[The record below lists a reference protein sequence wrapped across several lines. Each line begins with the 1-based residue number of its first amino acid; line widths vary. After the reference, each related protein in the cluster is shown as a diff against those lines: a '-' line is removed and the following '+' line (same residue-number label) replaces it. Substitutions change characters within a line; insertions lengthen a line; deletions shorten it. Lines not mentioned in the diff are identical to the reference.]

1 MIINMEKVI
10 LFNMDNDNIRSIYN
24 ICSKM
29 RIGVIA
35 VDSEQN
41 VSMVEDI
48 MKLPLYKG
56 GTVNW
61 KGLASP
67 TTEESLLLMCG
78 LTDKHMDRLLASLRN
93 SHIQPDYK
101 AVLTPSNKKWTVTK
115 LLAHMAFEKYS
126 YN

>member
-1 MIINMEKVI
+1 MEKVI
-10 LFNMDNDNIRSIYN
+10 LFNMDSDNIKSIYN

-35 VDSEQN
+35 ADSGQN
-41 VSMVEDI
+41 VNIVEDI

-56 GTVNW
+56 GAVNQ
-61 KGLASP
+61 KVSARSYA
-67 TTEESLLLMCG
+67 EESLLIMCE

-115 LLAHMAFEKYS
+115 LLAHMAFEKNS
-126 YN
+126 YIKQ

>member
-1 MIINMEKVI
+1 MEKVI

-24 ICSKM
+24 ICSQM

-35 VDSEQN
+35 ADINCKVN
-41 VSMVEDI
+41 TVEDI

-56 GTVNW
+56 STVSK
-61 KGLASP
+61 KGLESSAA
-67 TTEESLLLMCG
+67 EESLLLMCE
-78 LTDKHMDRLLASLRN
+78 LTDKHMDRLLASLRS

-115 LLAHMAFEKYS
+115 LLAHMAFEKNS
-126 YN
+126 CIKQ